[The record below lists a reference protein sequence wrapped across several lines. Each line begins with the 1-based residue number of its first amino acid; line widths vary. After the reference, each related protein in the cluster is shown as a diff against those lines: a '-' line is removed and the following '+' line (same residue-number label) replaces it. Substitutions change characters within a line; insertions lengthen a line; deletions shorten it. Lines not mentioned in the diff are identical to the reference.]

1 MTEYEQG
8 HHPPGLINLRLG
20 HPSARL
26 LPIEAFRR
34 AAAHRLTDADRTIL
48 QYGADLGYGS
58 YLTALAAFLSGQ
70 LAPLRVEARELMGT
84 CGNSL
89 GLKLV
94 CDTLRTARAPH
105 RPLVAL
111 VEQPTYYIAG
121 QIFASAGVE
130 CVAVLTDG
138 EGLRPELLADAVERC
153 VATHGVPPA
162 MLYTIPR
169 YHNPLGVSLTR
180 ARGEAVVA
188 FAASHRMLVV
198 ADEPYSLLRFPDAAG
213 AAARAAARGAPRDAP
228 LASLMELDR
237 GRGVV
242 VALGSY
248 SKILA
253 PGMRC
258 GWLHAAPARIAEFGQ
273 HGVVRSG
280 GGLNPV
286 VFGIAHSILVL
297 GFLDGHLASLRRTL
311 AARRDALVDALRSL
325 LPDVALPHADAPAGG
340 YFLWAVLPPRV
351 TDAAALLAFCDD
363 VGAGVAFTPGA
374 ACVAAPVEG
383 GAAARAALRRSVRFS
398 FAFYEEAELRE
409 GVVRLA
415 SALAL
420 YAAPRRSPRAAAL

>member
-1 MTEYEQG
+1 MAAPACEYEQG
-8 HHPPGLINLRLG
+8 HHPPHLINLKLG
-20 HPSARL
+20 HPSTRL

-34 AAAHRLTDADRTIL
+34 AAAHRLTDNDRSIL
-48 QYGADLGYGS
+48 QYGADLGYAS
-58 YLTALAAFLSGQ
+58 YRTALAAFLTRQ
-70 LAPLRVEARELMGT
+70 LAPLRVKASELMGT

-94 CDTLRTARAPH
+94 CDTLRTTLAPQ
-105 RPLVAL
+105 RRLVAL

-121 QIFASAGVE
+121 KIFASAGVE
-130 CVAVLTDG
+130 CVAVRTDG
-138 EGLRPELLADAVERC
+138 EGLRPELLADAVTRC
-153 VATHGVPPA
+153 IAAHGVSPA

-180 ARGEAVVA
+180 TRGEAVVA
-188 FAASHRMLVV
+188 FAASHGMLVV
-198 ADEPYSLLRFPDAAG
+198 ADEPYSLLRFTEAASP
-213 AAARAAARGAPRDAP
+213 ASRGDAP

-237 GRGVV
+237 GRGIV

-258 GWLHAAPARIAEFGQ
+258 GWLHAAPARIAEFGN

-280 GGLNPV
+280 GGLNPI
-286 VFGIAHSILVL
+286 VFGIAHSILAL
-297 GFLDGHLASLRRTL
+297 GLLDGHLAALRRTL
-311 AARRDALVDALRSL
+311 SARRSALIEAIRSL

-351 TDAAALLAFCDD
+351 ADAAALLAFCDEA
-363 VGAGVAFTPGA
+363 GAGVAFTPGA
-374 ACVAAPVEG
+374 ACVAAPLEG

-415 SALAL
+415 SALAVYNSTPQHTL
-420 YAAPRRSPRAAAL
+420 RAAAL